1 MASARGFDAAC
12 SAKDRRCTKYSGHS
26 KHAVTLWSRLVL
38 LSESLHPTAGITATM
53 MDTVIPTHAWFSL
66 LPYSAVIPNYFVDH
80 LKELGLDGRIILK
93 SILNKSFGRA

>member
-1 MASARGFDAAC
+1 
-12 SAKDRRCTKYSGHS
+12 
-26 KHAVTLWSRLVL
+26 
-38 LSESLHPTAGITATM
+38 M